1 MWIAYAKDGTKY
13 TEELH
18 RWIDVRDK
26 DICKLESHIGGQQI
40 IVEIPENTL
49 PIMFNTGET
58 LISGNTQNNR
68 QISQAIGYSDGGS
81 EYYTRI
87 FTNGVIQEETGPVI
101 H

>member
-1 MWIAYAKDGTKY
+1 MWIAYTKDGTKY
-13 TEELH
+13 TEGLH

-26 DICKLESHIGGQQI
+26 NIWKLESHIGGQQI
-40 IVEIPENTL
+40 SVEIPENTS
-49 PIMFNTGET
+49 PVMFNTGET
-58 LISGNTQNNR
+58 ILSGNTQNNQ
-68 QISQAIGYSDGGS
+68 QISQSIGYSDGKC